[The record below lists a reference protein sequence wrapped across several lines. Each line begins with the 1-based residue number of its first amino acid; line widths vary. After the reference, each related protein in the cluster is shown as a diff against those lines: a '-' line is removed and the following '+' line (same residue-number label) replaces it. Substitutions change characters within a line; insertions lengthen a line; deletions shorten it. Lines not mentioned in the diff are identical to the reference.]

1 MSYTINDV
9 ILDLCASETI
19 EKSSPIGMMVGVILG
34 LLFWTCVAIT
44 IWLLLLYA
52 K

>member
-19 EKSSPIGMMVGVILG
+19 EKSSPVAMMVGVIFG
-34 LLFWTCVAIT
+34 LMFWTCIAIT
-44 IWLLLLYA
+44 IWLLYA